1 METVT
6 LYVILTLLGAYG
18 VGAVIDMLQKDEE

>member
-1 METVT
+1 METVI

-18 VGAVIDMLQKDEE
+18 VGVVIDMLQKDEE